1 MVRRLWREIWTF
13 GSSDSWILEYKLE
26 WIWIIFVYAYLD
38 KLICWCICV
47 LYFVFCR
54 YDYDILVSTN
64 VKTRY
69 YPGLSLIGSLAMSYF
84 RMVYPT
90 LSSAITRFTVL
101 FEMGRS
107 GSRSLLSPSNSFARS
122 SEQCEFGL
130 TDGFCF
136 DIKLCFIYLSSSHTY
151 LSIYINY

>member
-47 LYFVFCR
+47 LYFVDIDCE
-54 YDYDILVSTN
+54 ILVSTN

-122 SEQCEFGL
+122 SELCEFGL

-136 DIKLCFIYLSSSHTY
+136 DIKLCFIYLSFSHTY

>member
-1 MVRRLWREIWTF
+1 
-13 GSSDSWILEYKLE
+13 
-26 WIWIIFVYAYLD
+26 
-38 KLICWCICV
+38 
-47 LYFVFCR
+47 
-54 YDYDILVSTN
+54 
-64 VKTRY
+64 
-69 YPGLSLIGSLAMSYF
+69 MSYF

-122 SEQCEFGL
+122 SELCEFGL

-136 DIKLCFIYLSSSHTY
+136 DINYVYLLKLFSHLSQHFTKTTKIIESS
-151 LSIYINY
+151 LSGN